1 MAKDD
6 RVSMPS
12 SGAGLTRYFSDYKSK
27 LEISPGHVIL
37 LAVIVGLIV
46 LLLHNFGPR
55 WFGIPS

>member
-27 LEISPGHVIL
+27 LEIAPGHVIV
-37 LAVIVGLIV
+37 LAVIVGILV
-46 LLLHNFGPR
+46 LVLRSFGPS
-55 WFGIPS
+55 WFGIP